1 MTGVS
6 TRPSKYAP
14 KKFDDQSVRATMRST
29 VKPLSRFPKVPK
41 SRYVPSP
48 SGIRYLRSY
57 FRASRVWS
65 YFMDISPGDSSHRCV
80 PMDIDD
86 TGSLDDLIAKV
97 LLDPVCLTNDTV
109 GSSYGDENVSPGMR
123 SSSSTRAV
131 LSFARDSVNSIN
143 PASDS
148 NGRHRG
154 NVHRNYR
161 TDAAHVADSG
171 TDLGRSHGRRPV
183 RGGTGGAGGGG
194 DDSSSSDTSHSDVPP
209 AVMSSSPPP
218 VADVRDD
225 DVHASESNVTDFDS
239 SAGGRLPFAAVICDV
254 GFAYA
259 LIKGKY
265 VDCVRGSVTYGQ
277 HVLPSRST
285 VCSYCDAMLYS
296 WEVDAKKCCF
306 NGKIVHVADEDD
318 PKLLV
323 DLFSGNHPL
332 SEHVQGIKATAL
344 LSAGV

>member
-1 MTGVS
+1 
-6 TRPSKYAP
+6 
-14 KKFDDQSVRATMRST
+14 
-29 VKPLSRFPKVPK
+29 
-41 SRYVPSP
+41 
-48 SGIRYLRSY
+48 
-57 FRASRVWS
+57 
-65 YFMDISPGDSSHRCV
+65 
-80 PMDIDD
+80 MDIDD

-123 SSSSTRAV
+123 SSSSTHAV

-332 SEHVQGIKATAL
+332 SEHVQGIKAILWPYRLVIVVIVVYLWTLMTLEAL
-344 LSAGV
+344 MILSLRFY